1 MGDPVAAS
9 VVDKTLSTLDRHCL
23 TFIARSPFVLVSTS
37 DGAGRMDISPKG
49 DAPGFVRVLDEKT
62 LVIPDRPG
70 NQRFDTFRNLFQ
82 SPRVGLIFL
91 VPGKR
96 ETLRIGGRAEVVRD
110 ATLLESL
117 NAQGEVPALAIAVH
131 VDEAFFHCSKCMIRS
146 RLWQHEQWA
155 PVDGLPT
162 LAETMKDAA
171 AISATI
177 ARSRS
182 RSPSLR
188 VTGRRVL
195 FSGPYARR
203 LPSQLRRRARRQRL
217 SHGATGGPEPRSRDG
232 GELGPRAPASRR
244 WGPVTTGTLNR
255 APAP

>member
-1 MGDPVAAS
+1 MEFTDVIRSEEELRALMGDPVAAS
-9 VVDKTLSTLDRHCL
+9 VVDKTLSRLDRHCL
-23 TFIARSPFVLVSTS
+23 TFIARS
-37 DGAGRMDISPKG
+37 
-49 DAPGFVRVLDEKT
+49 GFVRVLDEKT

-117 NAQGEVPALAIAVH
+117 NAQGKVPALAIAVH

-146 RLWQHEQWA
+146 HLWQHEQWA
-155 PVDGLPT
+155 PLNGLPT

-171 AISATI
+171 AIAAPVEVI
-177 ARSRS
+177 EG
-182 RSPSLR
+182 
-188 VTGRRVL
+188 VIKEDEE
-195 FSGPYARR
+195 RR
-203 LPSQLRRRARRQRL
+203 LY
-217 SHGATGGPEPRSRDG
+217 
-232 GELGPRAPASRR
+232 
-244 WGPVTTGTLNR
+244 
-255 APAP
+255 